1 MSEVEAFF
9 HPALWIILLVL
20 AIGAV
25 LVGFGSSMADHV
37 WGPDPAQMRQECMD
51 RAHEDR
57 TTCQRGILK
66 TKRQLETCQ
75 EIYEKDVAACP

>member
-1 MSEVEAFF
+1 MTDLDVFF
-9 HPALWIILLVL
+9 HPVSWILLIVA
-20 AIGAV
+20 AIG
-25 LVGFGSSMADHV
+25 LILFGFGSSMADHV
-37 WGPDPAQMRQECMD
+37 WGPDPDQMRQECLD

-66 TKRQLETCQ
+66 TKRQIEACQ